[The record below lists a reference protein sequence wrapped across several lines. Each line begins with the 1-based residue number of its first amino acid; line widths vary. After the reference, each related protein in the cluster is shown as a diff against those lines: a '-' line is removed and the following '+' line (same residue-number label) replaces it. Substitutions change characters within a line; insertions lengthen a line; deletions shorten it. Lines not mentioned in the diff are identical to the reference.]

1 MKVFGRGLVAMGGVG
16 LMFGVFGPW
25 ISDQINELRV
35 AHSAPLQTAMVRQKL
50 SLLPADAQ
58 KSPAV
63 LQLQTAL
70 VRDGQLGEYEQR
82 WSRAVGVLL
91 SEEDRQKGLLW
102 ADLNSPSPP
111 PPQEAPGV
119 DGDVSS
125 LATILLETYGYQV
138 VQPPEIPAQDPW
150 VGVDRRRRT
159 RVLVALVQHQALTP
173 EKAHQI
179 LSVTLD
185 LLQHQI
191 ERSENLETIKML
203 LPVAMGEG

>member
-1 MKVFGRGLVAMGGVG
+1 MKAFWRGLLALGGVG
-16 LMFGVFGPW
+16 LLFGIFGPW
-25 ISDQINELRV
+25 VSGQINELRV

-70 VRDGQLGEYEQR
+70 VRDGQLGEYEQK
-82 WSRAVGVLL
+82 WSRAIGAIL
-91 SEEDRQKGLLW
+91 SEEQREKGLLW

-119 DGDVSS
+119 DGDVSA
-125 LATILLETYGYQV
+125 LATVLLETYGYQT
-138 VQPPEIPAQDPW
+138 VQMPEIPAQDPW

-159 RVLVALVQHQALTP
+159 RVLVALVAHQALKP
-173 EKAHQI
+173 EAAHQI

-185 LLQHQI
+185 LLQHQM
-191 ERSENLETIKML
+191 ERSENLDTIKML
-203 LPVAMGEG
+203 LPIAMGEG